1 MPLVKGGRLA
11 TRSNVS
17 AVQSRHPDLAE
28 AGTDP
33 GGAASGPPDPV
44 HHRAG
49 LSLPALVHVGA
60 RGLLRVR
67 SRTYGVFPLPQ
78 KVAEGR
84 LIPDQL
90 AGTSAG
96 GATVGRH

>member
-1 MPLVKGGRLA
+1 MGR
-11 TRSNVS
+11 RS
-17 AVQSRHPDLAE
+17 PDLVV

-44 HHRAG
+44 HRRAG
-49 LSLPALVHVGA
+49 PSLPALVHVGA

-78 KVAEGR
+78 KVVEGR
-84 LIPDQL
+84 LIPDQS

-96 GATVGRH
+96 GAPVGRH